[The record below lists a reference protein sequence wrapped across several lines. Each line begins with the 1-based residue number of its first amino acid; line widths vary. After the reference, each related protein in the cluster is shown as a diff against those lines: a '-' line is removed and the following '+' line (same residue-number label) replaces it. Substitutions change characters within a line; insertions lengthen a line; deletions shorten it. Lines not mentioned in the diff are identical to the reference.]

1 MQTKIFTAQKLG
13 EVSILLPASKS
24 ISNRALIVQVLAG
37 QSFELKNLSQA
48 KDTLILQ
55 DLLSDDS
62 WDKNVG
68 MAGTAARFVCALLST
83 KETTFRI
90 DGEERMRQR
99 PMRDL
104 LSALEKLGTS
114 INYLNESGFL
124 PVEIN
129 GRQTKGGELEI
140 DASVS
145 SQFISAL
152 MLIAP
157 KLPGGLKIRLQGELV
172 SKPYISMTQ
181 SVLAHFG
188 IAVDFSSNRIDIPE
202 QRFIPTPLTIESDW
216 SSASYFYS
224 ALSLLDEGSLLL
236 KKLSF
241 NSWQGDEI
249 CADIY
254 FRLGIRST
262 KQGDDVLL
270 EKTGQV
276 THYLRYDFS
285 DCPDLAQTVIC
296 TCVGL
301 GVAGEFSGLHTL
313 RNKETDRISAMQ
325 NELIKLNWSLE
336 EKEPNH
342 FLLQR
347 KIERHPIDLHI
358 NTYNDHRMAMAF
370 APLTICYGQ
379 LTIENPDIVNK
390 SFPDFWKEMKKIG
403 VS

>member
-48 KDTLILQ
+48 KDTIILQ

-83 KETTFRI
+83 KETTFRV

-140 DASVS
+140 DATVS

-313 RNKETDRISAMQ
+313 RNKETDRIMGM
-325 NELIKLNWSLE
+325 SL
-336 EKEPNH
+336 
-342 FLLQR
+342 F
-347 KIERHPIDLHI
+347 
-358 NTYNDHRMAMAF
+358 
-370 APLTICYGQ
+370 
-379 LTIENPDIVNK
+379 V
-390 SFPDFWKEMKKIG
+390 
-403 VS
+403 

>member
-1 MQTKIFTAQKLG
+1 MQTKIFTEQKLE
-13 EVSILLPASKS
+13 EVSIQLPASKS
-24 ISNRALIVQVLAG
+24 ISNRALIVQALTS
-37 QSFELKNLSQA
+37 QTIELKNLSQA

-55 DLLSDDS
+55 DLLSHDS
-62 WDKNVG
+62 ADKNVG
-68 MAGTAARFVCALLST
+68 MAGTAARFLCAFLST
-83 KETTFRI
+83 KERTFRV

-99 PMRDL
+99 PMQDL
-104 LSALEKLGTS
+104 LNALEKLGAS
-114 INYLNESGFL
+114 INYLDQNGFL

-129 GRQTKGGELEI
+129 GRHKKGGELAI

-145 SQFISAL
+145 SQFVSAL

-157 KLPGGLKIRLQGELV
+157 KLPGGLTIQLLGELV
-172 SKPYISMTQ
+172 SKPYILMTQ

-188 IAVDFSSNRIDIPE
+188 IAVNFSSNSIHIPE

-224 ALSLLDEGSLLL
+224 ALCLLDEGSLLL
-236 KKLSF
+236 KNLSF

-262 KQGDDVLL
+262 KQGEDVLL

-325 NELIKLNWSLE
+325 NELRKLNWSLE
-336 EKEPNH
+336 EKEPNR
-342 FLLQR
+342 FLLLR
-347 KIERHPIDLHI
+347 KVEKHPIDLNI

-379 LTIENPDIVNK
+379 LTIENLDVVNK

>member
-13 EVSILLPASKS
+13 EVSVVLPASKS
-24 ISNRALIVQVLAG
+24 ISNRALIVQALAG

-48 KDTLILQ
+48 KDTIILQ

-83 KETTFRI
+83 KETTFRV

-104 LSALEKLGTS
+104 LNALEKLGTS

-140 DASVS
+140 DATVS

-236 KKLSF
+236 KNLSF

-262 KQGDDVLL
+262 KQGEDVLL

-276 THYLRYDFS
+276 THYLHYDFS

-301 GVAGEFSGLHTL
+301 GVAGEFSGLNTL
-313 RNKETDRISAMQ
+313 RDKETDRISAMQ
-325 NELIKLNWSLE
+325 NELRKLNWSLE
-336 EKEPNH
+336 EKEPNR

-347 KIERHPIDLHI
+347 KVEKDPIDLHI

-379 LTIENPDIVNK
+379 LTIENPDVVNK
-390 SFPDFWKEMKKIG
+390 SFPDFWTEMKKIG